1 MYDKYMYTNI
11 GITRLACIIKS
22 ESIFPKG
29 GGGGG
34 VRDNFVC
41 RGGEGLRALFSV
53 IREFNI
59 Q

>member
-1 MYDKYMYTNI
+1 MINI
-11 GITRLACIIKS
+11 CIPIS
-22 ESIFPKG
+22 GLHDWHVSSRANPIFPRV
-29 GGGGG
+29 GGGG

>member
-29 GGGGG
+29 G

>member
-22 ESIFPKG
+22 ESIFPNPRG
-29 GGGGG
+29 GGG
-34 VRDNFVC
+34 RDNFVC
-41 RGGEGLRALFSV
+41 REGEGLRALFSV